1 MPHEP
6 GHIDFNTM
14 DEAPQVKIQ
23 PTEKQMKDVLGGSN
37 VIEGT
42 DYDYPNTEAI
52 PFKDLLSKEIGNLD
66 FESSQFWSSQ
76 SSLGIGGDEKG
87 LEAYIPIFN
96 STKPIGYDNSIGGKP
111 IYIHEAIGENAS
123 NAEKLEYIYN
133 TVTYNRDAVSE
144 ARDVDAVI
152 DYRDNK
158 GKTWNSTD
166 DGKTFLI
173 DWTKEE
179 EIGKVQNIFGK
190 YVPIINLFVDSREEA
205 QNRKRVELE
214 LENLGLKPEEAKNIR
229 EQLKESHW
237 YVKDGKLQ
245 YNEETMD
252 LSYLIPDGKYQSF
265 QFQFRQILGNMV
277 DDFPSLLMSGYAAI
291 SKGYQTSDM
300 APNENLLNP
309 EKQTNIF
316 GMDVK
321 KLKEGILEF
330 PKGNNLLKSDED
342 LRADVNLY
350 DQQKQVEL
358 DFVTELTSYFD
369 EKKQTSSLW
378 APFKNLHKN
387 IVYNNTGFEMTGKM
401 VEAFENPTDSF
412 MYHATDIIAE
422 GLPYIATIEGVAT
435 AYGIRGTMVYNDA
448 TDYVL
453 ANTGQGLKHSNPI
466 KALNYFLKNHV
477 TNEKMKSNPSKF
489 IQKTMK
495 RLDERQ
501 ASKFG
506 TTKLKANLEKEINS
520 VNKQID
526 DAMAKGDSTL
536 IEKLSVAR
544 DTLIK
549 NQLDLTPRYWTK
561 GDKSLFKNEVFASV
575 FGGVGRD
582 IFGDGGTAAFLEIT
596 GAFAEPFMFT
606 QGVKGIGKSAA
617 LMTARILD
625 SASFIPTVPGVRD
638 YLLGKSIS
646 LKPEEILITD
656 AATGLQR
663 KLTVSETKSIK
674 KFISIVDGMPSD
686 QRLDI
691 LSSMNMAD
699 ESLKV
704 LLKDLPEDQQDA
716 VKFTL
721 SQYTGLAALQAV
733 AEMYNVQKL
742 STVFTSSDLVKINNQ
757 MAESTNL
764 ITVINNSMSTL
775 LEKNPNNPQVQNFVD
790 KMQENIRLI
799 NDDLDLKASEFDAA
813 LEAMIDLEKGLN
825 LFDNAGALDKNVK
838 SMVEMLEDIKSNGF
852 SDSAK
857 QTANNLLQNLDQK
870 ILDDMKS
877 IADNLGNDG
886 EDYKINGF
894 ASIIFA
900 LKQVDKVKYKQA
912 YSKLYDTDKNF
923 TLDFTEY
930 FDDIMGGL
938 FPEGRFG
945 KLKIAT
951 GLISNKLPSS
961 SETKKF
967 VDVIQASV
975 ERNTLDWIKNS
986 DNRKVLQKL
995 IRDLPIAQ
1003 TGGRFGEPK
1012 TAPEIF
1018 FDAVDDT
1025 RDLLNGVSASRT
1037 LTDDEAIKVFETF
1050 KSVLKF
1056 NNKFYKDVPDS
1067 AITGIDVRDFF
1078 LGFENVNIPIKM
1090 NLQESMEFK
1099 SGLGTFAFLASEK
1112 SAPKSKTF
1120 MEMYNQVENV
1130 LLTAMNNSGNDEL
1143 ITNYAEAINLFRN
1156 YIGKYNSRRFTDLKK
1171 WTKTTDNGGQLK
1183 VTQDK
1188 GANSTKKLE
1197 KHVEQDD
1204 YANNIYKQVTG
1215 NDDADGIARF
1225 GTESNPSTWI
1235 QYDKLLYD
1243 KDYADDFM
1251 KEVVAPLVGKRDVS
1265 KIVEGSMDDI
1275 PYIID
1280 MTDPETIKRLEVVRG
1295 FLQEGMANHFRRS
1308 PQGQLI
1314 IGENATK
1321 KILAEDKLNL
1331 TGQPVKLDV
1340 DNKMRISDEASSWY
1354 KLTSTDGKEINLLN
1368 INNLI
1373 NTNLSFDM
1381 LLARNTFIGE
1391 LTVKSNKS
1399 FSKVFKNAKK
1409 ETKKQLEEYQYAK
1422 TQLGGNAI
1430 LLNFSNDLK
1439 DSKFFV
1445 DSIIIGNGDL
1455 SQYNKL
1461 REVIVGTGPGKISAD
1476 EFDTITK
1483 ELFAKEFFERFSR
1496 PAQAKNTLKTVND
1509 KPVAKLNVASSF
1521 FENAIGAKDFLQ
1533 KNNKNLVGI
1542 FGKEHIDN
1550 IDAILNVVLLKSGV
1564 STSDIT
1570 KGKLPQ
1576 SLSVESLISRLYSI
1590 NRGIISPKYVAT
1602 EVSLQRFR
1610 KSKAHMMEELIKS
1623 PELAGVVRKVLES
1636 DNIYKDNI
1644 SNSTLEKLLNKSVV
1658 NAILLRESAEFA
1670 EEKYESS
1677 QDELLNELNQELSN
1691 VQGGI

>member
-23 PTEKQMKDVLGGSN
+23 PTEKQMEDVLGGSN

-76 SSLGIGGDEKG
+76 SSLGIEGDEKG
-87 LEAYIPIFN
+87 LQAYIPIFN
-96 STKPIGYDNSIGGKP
+96 NTKPIGYDNSIGGKP
-111 IYIHEAIGENAS
+111 IFIHEAIGEDAS

-133 TVTYNRDAVSE
+133 TVTYNRDTVSE
-144 ARDVDAVI
+144 TKDVDAVR
-152 DYRDNK
+152 DYRDNQ
-158 GKTWNSTD
+158 GQAWTSTK
-166 DGKTFLI
+166 DGRTFLV
-173 DWTKEE
+173 DWTKQDK
-179 EIGKVQNIFGK
+179 IGAVQNIFGK
-190 YVPIINLFVDSREEA
+190 FLPLVDSRKEA
-205 QNRKRVELE
+205 LNRKRIELE
-214 LENLGLKPEEAKNIR
+214 LAEMGLTPDTAKDLR
-229 EQLKESHW
+229 EQLKKSHW
-237 YVKDGKLQ
+237 YIKDGKIQ
-245 YNEETMD
+245 YNEETKD
-252 LSYLIPDGKYQSF
+252 LSYLIPDVNDYSFEFQS
-265 QFQFRQILGNMV
+265 RQILGNMV
-277 DDFPSLLMSGYAAI
+277 DDFPSLLMSGYAAL
-291 SKGYQTSDM
+291 SKGYQTSGM

-321 KLKEGILEF
+321 KLKEGIPEF
-330 PKGNNLLKSDED
+330 PKGNDLLKSDED

-412 MYHATDIIAE
+412 MYHATDVIAE
-422 GLPYIATIEGVAT
+422 GLPYIAPIEGVAT

-506 TTKLKANLEKEINS
+506 TTKLKANLQKEINS

-526 DAMAKGDSTL
+526 DAMAKGDSIL
-536 IEKLSVAR
+536 IEKLGIAR

-561 GDKSLFKNEVFASV
+561 GQKSLFRNEVFASI

-582 IFGDGGTAAFLEIT
+582 IFGDGLTAAGFEIF
-596 GAFAEPFMFT
+596 GAFAEPFILK
-606 QGVKGIGKSAA
+606 KGFKNFAKTTALNTARIIENITVLPKVTEIKDYLIGKSV
-617 LMTARILD
+617 
-625 SASFIPTVPGVRD
+625 SFT
-638 YLLGKSIS
+638 
-646 LKPEEILITD
+646 LKPEDIIITD
-656 AATGLQR
+656 SVTGLPR
-663 KLTVSETKSIK
+663 KLTTSEAISVK
-674 KFISIVDGMPSD
+674 KFIDVVEDMPQD
-686 QRLDI
+686 ERLSI

-699 ESLKV
+699 ESLTV
-704 LLKDLPEDQQDA
+704 LLKDLPEDQQET

-742 STVFTSSDLVKINNQ
+742 STSFTSSDLVNINNQ
-757 MAESTNL
+757 MAESRGL
-764 ITVINNSMSTL
+764 ITVIDNSMSTL

-790 KMQENIRLI
+790 KIQENIRLI

-886 EDYKINGF
+886 EDYKVNGF
-894 ASIIFA
+894 ASIISA
-900 LKQVDKVKYKQA
+900 LKQVDKIKYKQA

-930 FDDIMGGL
+930 FDDMMGGI
-938 FPEGRFG
+938 FPQGRFG
-945 KLKIAT
+945 LLKEPT
-951 GLISNKLPSS
+951 GIISNKLPSS
-961 SETKKF
+961 SETAKF
-967 VDVIQASV
+967 VNVVQESTTRSTV
-975 ERNTLDWIKNS
+975 DWMT
-986 DNRKVLQKL
+986 DFGNRKAVLEAWNRVNKTGEGTDLTEILLQNRNLTGEESIRLFEGFQKQ
-995 IRDLPIAQ
+995 IKKNNPNFIDI
-1003 TGGRFGEPK
+1003 
-1012 TAPEIF
+1012 PES
-1018 FDAVDDT
+1018 AV
-1025 RDLLNGVSASRT
+1025 
-1037 LTDDEAIKVFETF
+1037 
-1050 KSVLKF
+1050 
-1056 NNKFYKDVPDS
+1056 
-1067 AITGIDVRDFF
+1067 TGIDIRDMF
-1078 LGFENVNIPIKM
+1078 LGLNTSSSLAKDEFVINIPIKM

-1099 SGLGTFAFLASEK
+1099 SGLGTFAYIASDK
-1112 SAPKSKTF
+1112 SPPKSRTF
-1120 MEMYNQVENV
+1120 MQMYDEVEGV
-1130 LLTAMNNSGNDEL
+1130 LFTAMNKSGNDEL
-1143 ITNYAEAINLFRN
+1143 ITNYAEAVNAFRN
-1156 YIGKYNSRRFTDLKK
+1156 YIGKYNSKRFTDLKK
-1171 WTKTTDNGGQLK
+1171 WTKTTDNGNQLK

-1197 KHVEQDD
+1197 KYVKQDD
-1204 YANNIYKQVTG
+1204 YANSIYKQVTG
-1215 NDDADGIARF
+1215 KDDVDGLARF
-1225 GTESNPSTWI
+1225 GTETNPSTWI
-1235 QYDKLLYD
+1235 KYDKLLYD
-1243 KDYADDFM
+1243 EVYADNFM

-1275 PYIID
+1275 PYIVD
-1280 MTDPETIKRLEVVRG
+1280 MKDPETIKRLEVVRG
-1295 FLQEGMANHFRRS
+1295 FLQEGMANWFRRS
-1308 PQGQLI
+1308 PQGQLV
-1314 IGENATK
+1314 IGKNATK

-1331 TGQPVKLDV
+1331 TGQPIKLDV
-1340 DNKMRISDEASSWY
+1340 NNKIKINDEASSWY
-1354 KLTSTDGKEINLLN
+1354 KLTSTDGDTINLLN

-1373 NTNLSFDM
+1373 NTNLSFDT

-1483 ELFAKEFFERFSR
+1483 ELFAKEFFERFSK
-1496 PAQAKNTLKTVND
+1496 PARARDTIKTVNG
-1509 KPVAKLNVASSF
+1509 KPVAELNVADSF
-1521 FENAIGAKDFLQ
+1521 FENPLGAKSFLQ
-1533 KNNKNLVGI
+1533 KNNKNLIGI
-1542 FGKEHIDN
+1542 FGKEHIEN
-1550 IDAILNVVLLKSGV
+1550 MNAILNVVLLKSGV
-1564 STSDIT
+1564 NTSDIT
-1570 KGKLPQ
+1570 KAKLPQ

-1610 KSKAHMMEELIKS
+1610 KVKAHMMEELIKS
-1623 PELAGVVRKVLES
+1623 PELAKVVRKVLES
-1636 DNIYKDNI
+1636 DNIYKENFT
-1644 SNSTLEKLLNKSVV
+1644 NSTLESLLNESVIK
-1658 NAILLRESAEFA
+1658 AILLRESAEFA

>member
-111 IYIHEAIGENAS
+111 IYIHEAIGEDAS

-1003 TGGRFGEPK
+1003 TGGRFSKPK
-1012 TAPEIF
+1012 
-1018 FDAVDDT
+1018 
-1025 RDLLNGVSASRT
+1025 
-1037 LTDDEAIKVFETF
+1037 
-1050 KSVLKF
+1050 
-1056 NNKFYKDVPDS
+1056 
-1067 AITGIDVRDFF
+1067 
-1078 LGFENVNIPIKM
+1078 
-1090 NLQESMEFK
+1090 
-1099 SGLGTFAFLASEK
+1099 
-1112 SAPKSKTF
+1112 
-1120 MEMYNQVENV
+1120 
-1130 LLTAMNNSGNDEL
+1130 
-1143 ITNYAEAINLFRN
+1143 
-1156 YIGKYNSRRFTDLKK
+1156 KK
-1171 WTKTTDNGGQLK
+1171 
-1183 VTQDK
+1183 
-1188 GANSTKKLE
+1188 
-1197 KHVEQDD
+1197 
-1204 YANNIYKQVTG
+1204 
-1215 NDDADGIARF
+1215 
-1225 GTESNPSTWI
+1225 
-1235 QYDKLLYD
+1235 
-1243 KDYADDFM
+1243 
-1251 KEVVAPLVGKRDVS
+1251 
-1265 KIVEGSMDDI
+1265 
-1275 PYIID
+1275 
-1280 MTDPETIKRLEVVRG
+1280 
-1295 FLQEGMANHFRRS
+1295 
-1308 PQGQLI
+1308 
-1314 IGENATK
+1314 
-1321 KILAEDKLNL
+1321 
-1331 TGQPVKLDV
+1331 
-1340 DNKMRISDEASSWY
+1340 
-1354 KLTSTDGKEINLLN
+1354 
-1368 INNLI
+1368 
-1373 NTNLSFDM
+1373 
-1381 LLARNTFIGE
+1381 
-1391 LTVKSNKS
+1391 
-1399 FSKVFKNAKK
+1399 
-1409 ETKKQLEEYQYAK
+1409 
-1422 TQLGGNAI
+1422 
-1430 LLNFSNDLK
+1430 
-1439 DSKFFV
+1439 
-1445 DSIIIGNGDL
+1445 
-1455 SQYNKL
+1455 
-1461 REVIVGTGPGKISAD
+1461 
-1476 EFDTITK
+1476 
-1483 ELFAKEFFERFSR
+1483 
-1496 PAQAKNTLKTVND
+1496 
-1509 KPVAKLNVASSF
+1509 
-1521 FENAIGAKDFLQ
+1521 
-1533 KNNKNLVGI
+1533 
-1542 FGKEHIDN
+1542 
-1550 IDAILNVVLLKSGV
+1550 
-1564 STSDIT
+1564 
-1570 KGKLPQ
+1570 
-1576 SLSVESLISRLYSI
+1576 
-1590 NRGIISPKYVAT
+1590 
-1602 EVSLQRFR
+1602 
-1610 KSKAHMMEELIKS
+1610 
-1623 PELAGVVRKVLES
+1623 
-1636 DNIYKDNI
+1636 
-1644 SNSTLEKLLNKSVV
+1644 
-1658 NAILLRESAEFA
+1658 
-1670 EEKYESS
+1670 
-1677 QDELLNELNQELSN
+1677 
-1691 VQGGI
+1691 

>member
-14 DEAPQVKIQ
+14 DETPQVKIQ
-23 PTEKQMKDVLGGSN
+23 PTDKQMTDVLGGSD
-37 VIEGT
+37 VIEGAV
-42 DYDYPNTEAI
+42 YDYPNTEAI
-52 PFKDLLSKEIGNLD
+52 PFSDLLAKEIGNLD
-66 FESSQFWSSQ
+66 FESGQFWS
-76 SSLGIGGDEKG
+76 GKEIREYKDYEG
-87 LEAYIPIFN
+87 IFN
-96 STKPIGYDNSIGGKP
+96 NKKPIGFDNSIGGKP

-133 TVTYNRDAVSE
+133 TVTYNRDTVSE
-144 ARDVDAVI
+144 TKDPEAVRA
-152 DYRDNK
+152 YRDNE
-158 GKTWNSTD
+158 GKAWSATK
-166 DGKTFLI
+166 DGKTFSV
-173 DWTKEE
+173 DWSKEE
-179 EIGKVQNIFGK
+179 EIGTLQNIFGTFI
-190 YVPIINLFVDSREEA
+190 PFVDNETEA
-205 QNRKRVELE
+205 LNRKRVEQE
-214 LENLGLKPEEAKNIR
+214 LANLGLTPETSKDLR

-237 YVKDGKLQ
+237 YVKDGKIQ
-245 YNEETMD
+245 YNEETKD
-252 LSYLIPDGKYQSF
+252 LSYLIPDVNDYSF
-265 QFQFRQILGNMV
+265 EFQTRQILGNMV
-277 DDFPSLLMSGYAAI
+277 DDFPSLVLSGYAAL
-291 SKGYQTSDM
+291 SKGYQTSGM
-300 APNENLLNP
+300 APNENLLSP
-309 EKQTNIF
+309 EKNLNIF

-321 KLKEGILEF
+321 KLKEGLIDF
-330 PKGNNLLKSDED
+330 PKGADLLKTEED
-342 LRADVNLY
+342 FLADIELY
-350 DQQKQVEL
+350 TKQKQIELNFVE
-358 DFVTELTSYFD
+358 ELTGYFD
-369 EKKQTSSLW
+369 EKKQTQLLW
-378 APFKNLHKN
+378 APFKNLHRN

-412 MYHATDIIAE
+412 LYHATDVIAE
-422 GLPYIATIEGVAT
+422 GLPYIAAIEGVAM

-477 TNEKMKSNPSKF
+477 TSEKMKSNPSKF

-506 TTKLKANLEKEINS
+506 TKSLKANLQKEIDS

-526 DAMAKGDSTL
+526 DAMANGNSSL
-536 IEKLSVAR
+536 IEKLSIAR
-544 DTLIK
+544 DSLIK

-561 GDKSLFKNEVFASV
+561 GQQSLFRNEVFASI

-582 IFGDGGTAAFLEIT
+582 VFGDGLTAAGFEIF
-596 GAFAEPFMFT
+596 GAFAEPFILK
-606 QGVKGIGKSAA
+606 KGFKNFAKTTA
-617 LMTARILD
+617 LTTARIVDTVSL
-625 SASFIPTVPGVRD
+625 IPKVPEVRD
-638 YLLGKSIS
+638 YLLGKSLS
-646 LKPEEILITD
+646 FTLKPEDIIITD
-656 AATGLQR
+656 SVTGLPR
-663 KLTVSETKSIK
+663 KLTTSEATSVR
-674 KFISIVDGMPSD
+674 KFINVVEDMPQD
-686 QRLDI
+686 DRLSI
-691 LSSMNMAD
+691 LSSMNAAD

-704 LLKDLPEDQQDA
+704 LLKDVPEDQQELI
-716 VKFTL
+716 KFTL

-742 STVFTSSDLVKINNQ
+742 STSFTSSDLVQINSQ
-757 MAESTNL
+757 MAESRGL
-764 ITVINNSMSTL
+764 ITVINNSMTTL
-775 LEKNPNNPQVQNFVD
+775 LEKNPNNPQVENFIS
-790 KMQENIRLI
+790 KIQENIKLI

-813 LEAMIDLEKGLN
+813 LEAMVDLEKGLN
-825 LFDNAGALDKNVK
+825 IFDNAGALDNNIK
-838 SMVEMLEDIKSNGF
+838 SMMEMLQDIKDNGF

-857 QTANNLLQNLDQK
+857 QTANNLLQNFDEK

-886 EDYKINGF
+886 EDYKVNGF

-912 YSKLYDTDKNF
+912 YNKLYDTDKNF

-967 VDVIQASV
+967 INVIQASV

-986 DNRKVLQKL
+986 DNRVVLQKL

-1003 TGGRFGEPK
+1003 TRGRFGEPK
-1012 TAPEIF
+1012 SAPEIF
-1018 FDAVDDT
+1018 FDTVDDT
-1025 RDLLNGVSASRT
+1025 RDLLDGVSVSRT

-1078 LGFENVNIPIKM
+1078 LGFENVNIPVKM
-1090 NLQESMEFK
+1090 NLEEAMEFK
-1099 SGLGTFAFLASEK
+1099 SGIGTFAFLASEK
-1112 SAPKSKTF
+1112 AAPKSKTF

-1130 LLTAMNNSGNDEL
+1130 LFTAMNNSGNDEL
-1143 ITNYAEAINLFRN
+1143 ITNYAEAVNAFRN
-1156 YIGKYNSRRFTDLKK
+1156 YVGKYNSARFTDLKG
-1171 WTKTTDNGGQLK
+1171 WTKTTDNGTQLK
-1183 VTQDK
+1183 VTQNKNGD
-1188 GANSTKKLE
+1188 SIKKLE
-1197 KHVEQDD
+1197 KHVQQDD
-1204 YANNIYKQVTG
+1204 YANNIYKNVTG
-1215 NDDADGIARF
+1215 KDDVDGIARF
-1225 GTESNPSTWI
+1225 GTATNPSTWI
-1235 QYDKLLYD
+1235 KYDKLLYD
-1243 KDYADDFM
+1243 KDYADNFM
-1251 KEVVAPLVGKRDVS
+1251 KNVVAPLVGKRDVS
-1265 KIVEGSMDDI
+1265 KIVDGNMDDI

-1295 FLQEGMANHFRRS
+1295 FLQEGMANWFRRT

-1331 TGQPVKLDV
+1331 TGQPTKLDV
-1340 DNKMRISDEASSWY
+1340 GNKIKISDEAHSWY
-1354 KLTSTDGKEINLLN
+1354 KLTGTDGKEINLLN
-1368 INNLI
+1368 INNVV

-1381 LLARNTFIGE
+1381 LLARNNFIGE
-1391 LTVKSNKS
+1391 LTVKDNRT
-1399 FSKVFKNAKK
+1399 FSKVFKKAKK
-1409 ETKKQLEEYQYAK
+1409 ETKKQLKDYQYAK

-1430 LLNFSNDLK
+1430 LLNFGSDLANSQK
-1439 DSKFFV
+1439 FV

-1461 REVIVGTGPGKISAD
+1461 KEVIVGTGPGKISAE

-1483 ELFAKEFFERFSR
+1483 ELFAQEFFARF
-1496 PAQAKNTLKTVND
+1496 AKGARGTDTIKMVD
-1509 KPVAKLNVASSF
+1509 GKPVAELNVENSF
-1521 FENAIGAKDFLQ
+1521 FDNVLGAKNFLQ
-1533 KNNKNLVGI
+1533 QNNSNLVGI
-1542 FGKEHIDN
+1542 FGKEHVEN
-1550 IDAILNVVLLKSGV
+1550 INAILNVVMLKSGV
-1564 STSDIT
+1564 NTSDIN
-1570 KGKLPQ
+1570 KAKLPQ

-1636 DNIYKDNI
+1636 DNIYKDSFTNT
-1644 SNSTLEKLLNKSVV
+1644 TLQSLLNESVIK
-1658 NAILLRESAEFA
+1658 AILLRETAEFA
-1670 EEKYESS
+1670 VEKSESNEEEM
-1677 QDELLNELNQELSN
+1677 LNELNQELN
-1691 VQGGI
+1691 NLQERF

>member
-1 MPHEP
+1 MVTTTYDTATSTTIEP
-6 GHIDFNTM
+6 TY
-14 DEAPQVKIQ
+14 ETTTSTTVEPTLKIQ
-23 PTEKQMKDVLGGSN
+23 PEEKQMEDVLGGGSD
-37 VIEGT
+37 VIYGT
-42 DYDYPNTEAI
+42 DYDYPDEKTI
-52 PFKDLLSKEIGNLD
+52 PFKDVLAKEIGNLD
-66 FESSQFWSSQ
+66 FESGQFWSSQ
-76 SSLGIGGDEKG
+76 SPLGFEGDEKG
-87 LEAYIPIFN
+87 LQAYIPIFN
-96 STKPIGYDNSIGGKP
+96 STKPIGYDNKDGGKP
-111 IYIHEAIGENAS
+111 IFIHEAIGEDAS

-133 TVTYNRDAVSE
+133 TVTYNRDTVSE
-144 ARDVDAVI
+144 TKDVDAVR
-152 DYRDNK
+152 DYRDNQ
-158 GKTWNSTD
+158 GQAWTSTK
-166 DGKTFLI
+166 DGRTFSV
-173 DWTKEE
+173 DWTKQDK
-179 EIGKVQNIFGK
+179 IGAVQNIFGK
-190 YVPIINLFVDSREEA
+190 FLPLVDSRKEA
-205 QNRKRVELE
+205 LNRKRVELE
-214 LENLGLKPEEAKNIR
+214 LAEMGLTPDTAKDLR

-237 YVKDGKLQ
+237 YIKDGKIQ
-245 YNEETMD
+245 YNEETKD
-252 LSYLIPDGKYQSF
+252 LSYLIPNVNDYSFEFQS
-265 QFQFRQILGNMV
+265 RQILGNIV
-277 DDFPSLLMSGYAAI
+277 DDFPSLLMSGYAAL

-316 GMDVK
+316 GMSVK
-321 KLKEGILEF
+321 ALREGKFEF
-330 PKGNNLLKSDED
+330 PKGDDLLKSDED
-342 LRADVNLY
+342 LRADINLY
-350 DQQKQVEL
+350 EQQKQVEL

-422 GLPYIATIEGVAT
+422 GLPYIATIEGVAM
-435 AYGIRGTMVYNDA
+435 AYGIRGTMIYNNA

-501 ASKFG
+501 ASAFG
-506 TTKLKANLEKEINS
+506 TKKLKANLQKEIGS

-582 IFGDGGTAAFLEIT
+582 IFGDGGTAAFLEII

-625 SASFIPTVPGVRD
+625 SASFIPTVPAVRD

-646 LKPEEILITD
+646 LKPEDILITD

-674 KFISIVDGMPSD
+674 KFINIVDGMPSD

-757 MAESTNL
+757 MGESANL
-764 ITVINNSMSTL
+764 ITVIDNSMSTL

-790 KMQENIRLI
+790 KIQENIRLI
-799 NDDLDLKASEFDAA
+799 NDDLNLKASEFDAA
-813 LEAMIDLEKGLN
+813 LEAMVDLEKGLN

-857 QTANNLLQNLDQK
+857 QTSNNLLQNLDQK

-886 EDYKINGF
+886 EDYKVNGF
-894 ASIIFA
+894 ASIISA
-900 LKQVDKVKYKQA
+900 LKQVDKIKYKQA

-930 FDDIMGGL
+930 FDDMMGGL

-945 KLKIAT
+945 KLKKAT
-951 GLISNKLPSS
+951 GIISNKLPSS

-967 VDVIQASV
+967 VDVVNSST
-975 ERNTLDWIKNS
+975 ERSTVNWMMNNS
-986 DNRKVLQKL
+986 NK
-995 IRDLPIAQ
+995 
-1003 TGGRFGEPK
+1003 
-1012 TAPEIF
+1012 
-1018 FDAVDDT
+1018 DD
-1025 RDLLNGVSASRT
+1025 
-1037 LTDDEAIKVFETF
+1037 
-1050 KSVLKF
+1050 VLKAWSDVTKIGEEGQEETMALIIRGNLTEDESIKLLDSF
-1056 NNKFYKDVPDS
+1056 KKQLKKNNDNFKDVPES
-1067 AITGIDVRDFF
+1067 SITGVDIRDFF
-1078 LGFENVNIPIKM
+1078 LGFENVNIPVKM
-1090 NLQESMEFK
+1090 NLQEALEFK
-1099 SGLGTFAFLASEK
+1099 SGLGTFAYIASEK

-1120 MEMYNQVENV
+1120 MEMYNEVEGV
-1130 LLTAMNNSGNDEL
+1130 LFTAMNNSGNDEL
-1143 ITNYAEAINLFRN
+1143 ITNYAEAVNAFRS
-1156 YIGKYNSRRFTDLKK
+1156 YIGKYNSKRFKDLKK
-1171 WTKTTDNGGQLK
+1171 WTKTTDNGSQLK

-1197 KHVEQDD
+1197 KHVKQDD
-1204 YANNIYKQVTG
+1204 YANSIYKQVTG
-1215 NDDADGIARF
+1215 KEDADGIARF
-1225 GTESNPSTWI
+1225 GTETNPSTWI

-1243 KDYADDFM
+1243 EVYADNFM

-1275 PYIID
+1275 PYIVD
-1280 MTDPETIKRLEVVRG
+1280 MKDPETIKRLEVVRG
-1295 FLQEGMANHFRRS
+1295 FLQEGMANWFRRT
-1308 PQGQLI
+1308 PQGKLV

-1331 TGQPVKLDV
+1331 TGQPIKLDV
-1340 DNKMRISDEASSWY
+1340 NNKIKISDEASSWY
-1354 KLTSTDGKEINLLN
+1354 KLTSTDGDTINLLN
-1368 INNLI
+1368 INNLV
-1373 NTNLSFDM
+1373 NTNLSFDT

-1391 LTVKSNKS
+1391 LTVKNNKS

-1409 ETKKQLEEYQYAK
+1409 ETKKQLEDYKYAK

-1439 DSKFFV
+1439 NSKTFV
-1445 DSIIIGNGDL
+1445 DEIIIGNGDL

-1461 REVIVGTGPGKISAD
+1461 KEVIVGTGPGKISANQ
-1476 EFDTITK
+1476 FDTLTK
-1483 ELFAKEFFERFSR
+1483 ELFAKEFYTRFSISAR
-1496 PAQAKNTLKTVND
+1496 AKDTTKTLD
-1509 KPVAKLNVASSF
+1509 GKPVKELNVAPSF
-1521 FENAIGAKDFLQ
+1521 FENVLGAKLFLQ
-1533 KNNKNLVGI
+1533 ENNKNLVGI

-1550 IDAILNVVLLKSGV
+1550 MDAILNITMLKSGV

-1570 KGKLPQ
+1570 KAKLPQ

-1623 PELAGVVRKVLES
+1623 PELAKVVRKVLES

-1644 SNSTLEKLLNKSVV
+1644 SNATLEKFLNKSVV

-1691 VQGGI
+1691 VQGGL

>member
-23 PTEKQMKDVLGGSN
+23 PTEKQMEDVLGGSD
-37 VIEGT
+37 VIYGT
-42 DYDYPNTEAI
+42 DYDYPDEKTI
-52 PFKDLLSKEIGNLD
+52 PFKDVLAKEIGNLD

-76 SSLGIGGDEKG
+76 SSLGLEGDGKG
-87 LEAYIPIFN
+87 LQAYIPIFN

-133 TVTYNRDAVSE
+133 TITYNRDTVSE
-144 ARDVDAVI
+144 ARDVDAVT

-277 DDFPSLLMSGYAAI
+277 DDFPSLLMSGYAAL

-300 APNENLLNP
+300 APSKNLLNP

-321 KLKEGILEF
+321 ALKEMRFEF
-330 PKGNNLLKSDED
+330 PKGDDLLKSDED
-342 LRADVNLY
+342 LRADINLY
-350 DQQKQVEL
+350 EQQKQVEL

-369 EKKQTSSLW
+369 EKKQTSYLW

-412 MYHATDIIAE
+412 MYHATDIIVE

-506 TTKLKANLEKEINS
+506 TTKLKANLEKEINN

-886 EDYKINGF
+886 EDYKVNGF

-945 KLKIAT
+945 KLKKAT
-951 GLISNKLPSS
+951 GIISNKLPSS

-967 VDVIQASV
+967 VDVVNSST
-975 ERNTLDWIKNS
+975 ERSTVNWMMNNS
-986 DNRKVLQKL
+986 NK
-995 IRDLPIAQ
+995 
-1003 TGGRFGEPK
+1003 
-1012 TAPEIF
+1012 
-1018 FDAVDDT
+1018 DAVLKAWSDVT
-1025 RDLLNGVSASRT
+1025 KIGEEGQEETMALIIRGNLTENESIKLLDS
-1037 LTDDEAIKVFETF
+1037 F
-1050 KSVLKF
+1050 KKQLKK
-1056 NNKFYKDVPDS
+1056 NNNNFKDVPES
-1067 AITGIDVRDFF
+1067 SITGVDIRDFF
-1078 LGFENVNIPIKM
+1078 LGFEGVNIPVKM
-1090 NLQESMEFK
+1090 NLQEALEFK
-1099 SGLGTFAFLASEK
+1099 SGLGTFAYIASEK

-1120 MEMYNQVENV
+1120 MEMYNEVEGV
-1130 LLTAMNNSGNDEL
+1130 LFTAMNNSGNDEL
-1143 ITNYAEAINLFRN
+1143 ITNYAEAVNAFRN
-1156 YIGKYNSRRFTDLKK
+1156 YIGKYNSKRFTDLKK
-1171 WTKTTDNGGQLK
+1171 WTKTTDNGSQLK

-1197 KHVEQDD
+1197 KHVQEDD

-1225 GTESNPSTWI
+1225 GTETNPSTWI

-1243 KDYADDFM
+1243 KVYADNFM

-1275 PYIID
+1275 PYIVD

-1331 TGQPVKLDV
+1331 TGQPVKLNV

-1354 KLTSTDGKEINLLN
+1354 KLTSTDGDTINLLN

-1373 NTNLSFDM
+1373 NTNLSFDT

-1483 ELFAKEFFERFSR
+1483 ELFAKEFFERFSK
-1496 PAQAKNTLKTVND
+1496 PAQAKNTIKTVNG
-1509 KPVAKLNVASSF
+1509 KPVAELNVASSF

-1658 NAILLRESAEFA
+1658 NAILLRESTEFA